1 MTAEKNMYSKE
12 TSAMHFLNQTLALL
26 LSFACVA
33 LWSRMLSGQIL
44 ALQFPTLNVLFY
56 FGFVFI
62 SIELMKHIKRPGT
75 SANKH
80 GGGHASIK
88 YDYKT
93 F

>member
-12 TSAMHFLNQTLALL
+12 TGAMHFLNQTLALL

-33 LWSRMLSGQIL
+33 LCIVQIL

-62 SIELMKHIKRPGT
+62 AIELMKHIKRPGT

-80 GGGHASIK
+80 GGEQATIK
-88 YDYKT
+88 NVYKT